1 MEFVL
6 GLPRTFRKHDSIL
19 VVVDCFYKMAHF
31 IPCSKTSYASKIAK
45 LYFDEISKLYG
56 LPKTIVSDREVCFMS
71 YFWRTL
77 WHACSAGPFKILK
90 WVGPNAYL
98 LDLPLD
104 YGISFTFNI
113 EDFVVFK
120 GTAVIPDTPFDEPLP
135 DPGDIPLPI
144 PAPLNLP
151 YARKEHID
159 EFWMNRLFLLGM
171 VEFSISWFVDVD
183 TPPLIAHGLLVMSC
197 SSWIQIC
204 LSTTRA
210 THPYSR
216 RGQALPTPRELV
228 QT

>member
-1 MEFVL
+1 VL

-45 LYFDEISKLYG
+45 LYFDEIIKLYG
-56 LPKTIVSDREVCFMS
+56 LPKTIVSDRDVCFMS

-113 EDFVVFK
+113 EDLVVFK

-135 DPGDIPLPI
+135 DPVDIPLPI

-159 EFWMNRLFLLGM
+159 AILDEQIVSTRDGGVQRFL
-171 VEFSISWFVDVD
+171 V
-183 TPPLIAHGLLVMSC
+183 
-197 SSWIQIC
+197 
-204 LSTTRA
+204 R
-210 THPYSR
+210 
-216 RGQALPTPRELV
+216 
-228 QT
+228 